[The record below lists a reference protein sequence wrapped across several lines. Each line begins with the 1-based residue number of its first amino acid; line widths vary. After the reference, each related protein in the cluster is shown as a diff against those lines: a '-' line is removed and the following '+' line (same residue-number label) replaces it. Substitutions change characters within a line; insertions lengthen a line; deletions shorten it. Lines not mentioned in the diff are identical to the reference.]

1 MRTNLFGT
9 IALAAIAIFLAEIP
23 AVSAEEQEKSVVDY
37 EVQLERISKEITEI
51 RKEFEDLITEVAASE
66 SSRIFIFI
74 ERLPQALLAKEI
86 TLVLDEKTIFS
97 RALEPAELD
106 VLEKGLPVQLA
117 DLRLP
122 PGEHTVGINVL
133 GMEQKTD
140 GYVFQLDAAKFSY
153 CAAKITETGVEWNI
167 E

>member
-1 MRTNLFGT
+1 MRTNLVGT
-9 IALAAIAIFLAEIP
+9 IALAAIAFFLAGSP

-66 SSRIFIFI
+66 SSRVFIFI
-74 ERLPQALLAKEI
+74 ERLPQAMLAKEI
-86 TLVLDEKTIFS
+86 TLTLDDKTIFS

-122 PGEHTVGINVL
+122 AGEHSVAIDVL
-133 GMEQKTD
+133 GMEQTKD
-140 GYVFQLDAAKFSY
+140 SQVFQLDAAKFSY
-153 CAAKITETGVEWNI
+153 WAAKITETGVEWNV